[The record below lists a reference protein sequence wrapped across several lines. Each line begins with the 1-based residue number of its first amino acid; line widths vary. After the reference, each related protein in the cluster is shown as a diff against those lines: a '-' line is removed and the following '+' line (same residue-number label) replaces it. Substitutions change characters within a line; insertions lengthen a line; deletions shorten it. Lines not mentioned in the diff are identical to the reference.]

1 MLAVTEQSRTYGMNN
16 VGYSGVA
23 AFEGLQFAKMKI
35 FQFCELGFCWSVSP
49 HIAEAEDVRN
59 VLDDKEIFF
68 GFGGN
73 FVVRGYVEVNVF
85 LGF

>member
-16 VGYSGVA
+16 VRYSGVV
-23 AFEGLQFAKMKI
+23 AFEGLQFAKLKN
-35 FQFCELGFCWSVSP
+35 FHFCELGFCWSVSP